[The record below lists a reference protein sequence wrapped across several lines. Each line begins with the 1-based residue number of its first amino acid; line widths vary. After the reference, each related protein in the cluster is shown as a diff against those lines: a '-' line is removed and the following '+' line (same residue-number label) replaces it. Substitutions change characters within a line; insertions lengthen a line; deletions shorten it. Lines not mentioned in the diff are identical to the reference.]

1 MDGSVEA
8 PEPQINGVK
17 RPSLDV
23 ESLQRK
29 KFKTEE
35 LPLTSAQHEVVDELL
50 HSFKKKGGFDH
61 IRKKVWSE
69 FHDGVRE
76 PHFFFLYSPVLLVLG
91 Y

>member
-8 PEPQINGVK
+8 PGPQVNGVK
-17 RPSLDV
+17 RLSLDV

-35 LPLTSAQHEVVDELL
+35 LPLTSAQHEAVDELL
-50 HSFKKKGGFDH
+50 HSFKKKGGFDN
-61 IRKKVWSE
+61 IRKKAWSE
-69 FHDGVRE
+69 FHDGVRD
-76 PHFFFLYSPVLLVLG
+76 PPILFYFSILLVLG